1 MKRLL
6 ALLATALA
14 FTLPSI
20 SPALAQNA
28 SSVTVTVNGQSIQ
41 FDQPPVERAGRVY
54 VPLRGVFEHLGASV
68 VYENGQINATR
79 GSTTIQL
86 NIGSTTAIVNGQQTA
101 LDSPPFL
108 VGARTLVPLRFIAQS
123 LGAIVNYDNSNQT
136 VSITEPNA
144 APNMVV
150 TPVPNGPP
158 PPPPPMTSW
167 TLVRIVPAPDTTVDG
182 LRPQLSAT
190 FPEAVRPDSIQ
201 VRLDGRTITADSY
214 ISARGFV
221 FNPSYD
227 LPPGQHR
234 IQLSGRL
241 ESGRDFR
248 TSWSFA
254 NRTVPQANYLRDLAP
269 ENGSQVGF
277 RFVVRGVTRPGSH
290 VHIVATSN
298 ASSGFGEVQSSS
310 SVTDVVAN
318 DDGSFAR
325 PLVVQQQ
332 GQVIDVRIDSRAP
345 NGAEAV
351 ATLRL
356 RP

>member
-1 MKRLL
+1 MNRLL
-6 ALLATALA
+6 ALLTLVLA
-14 FTLPSI
+14 FTMPSI
-20 SPALAQNA
+20 SPAFAQNA
-28 SSVTVTVNGQSIQ
+28 SPVTVTVNGQPIQ

-79 GSTTIQL
+79 GSTTVQL
-86 NIGSTTAIVNGQQTA
+86 NIGSTNAIVNGRQTA

-123 LGAIVNYDNSNQT
+123 LGAIVNYNNSNQT

-150 TPVPNGPP
+150 TPVPSAP
-158 PPPPPMTSW
+158 PPPPPMMSW
-167 TLVRIVPAPDTTVDG
+167 TLIRIVPAPDTTVEG

-190 FPEAVRPDSIQ
+190 FPEPVRPDSVV
-201 VRLDGRTITADSY
+201 VRLDGRTVTADSY
-214 ISARGFV
+214 VSARGFV

-234 IQLSGRL
+234 IQLSGRT
-241 ESGRDFR
+241 ESGRPFR
-248 TSWSFA
+248 TSWSFT
-254 NRTVPQANYLRDLAP
+254 NRTVPQANFLRDLAP
-269 ENGSQVGF
+269 ENGAQVGY
-277 RFVVRGVTRPGSH
+277 RFIVHGVTRPGSH

-298 ASSGFGEVQSSS
+298 ASIGFGEVQSSS
-310 SVTDVVAN
+310 SIADVIAN

-325 PLVVQQQ
+325 PLVVPQQ
-332 GQVIDVRIDSRAP
+332 GQIVDVRIDSRAP

>member
-1 MKRLL
+1 MNRLL
-6 ALLATALA
+6 ALSTLVLA
-14 FTLPSI
+14 FTATAILPAS
-20 SPALAQNA
+20 AQNA
-28 SSVTVTVNGQSIQ
+28 SSVTITVNGQPVQ

-54 VPLRGVFEHLGASV
+54 VPLRGVFERLGASV

-79 GSTTIQL
+79 GSTTVQL
-86 NIGSTTAIVNGQQTA
+86 NIGSTTAIVSGQQVS

-108 VGARTLVPLRFIAQS
+108 IGARTLVPLRFVAQA
-123 LGAIVNYDNSNQT
+123 LGAVVNYNNSNQT
-136 VSITEPNA
+136 VAITEPNA

-150 TPVPNGPP
+150 TPVPNGTPP
-158 PPPPPMTSW
+158 PRPPMSM

-190 FPEAVRPDSIQ
+190 FPEPVRADSIV

-214 ISARGFV
+214 VSARGFV

-227 LPPGQHR
+227 LPPGEHHIVINGR
-234 IQLSGRL
+234 LDSGRP
-241 ESGRDFR
+241 FR
-248 TSWSFA
+248 TSWSFE

-269 ENGSQVGF
+269 ENGSQVGG

-290 VHIVATSN
+290 VRIVATSN
-298 ASSGFGEVQSSS
+298 ASIGFGEVQTSSS
-310 SVTDVVAN
+310 IADVIAN

-325 PLVVQQQ
+325 PLLVTP
-332 GQVIDVRIDSRAP
+332 GQVVDVRIDSKAP
-345 NGAEAV
+345 NGAEAI